1 MSTAIKHNNG
11 CCFVSQQD
19 VCCVCQLAKQDT
31 TFMWKDVISV
41 FIVLPSSAE
50 TLIGRGGKLYQLSV
64 AYFLRNIP
72 AKSYKNLRRIF
83 DLQVKT

>member
-1 MSTAIKHNNG
+1 MDVVLFHNRT
-11 CCFVSQQD
+11 CV
-19 VCCVCQLAKQDT
+19 VCQLAKQDT

-41 FIVLPSSAE
+41 FIVLQGSAE

-83 DLQVKT
+83 DLQVKTYRGSFL